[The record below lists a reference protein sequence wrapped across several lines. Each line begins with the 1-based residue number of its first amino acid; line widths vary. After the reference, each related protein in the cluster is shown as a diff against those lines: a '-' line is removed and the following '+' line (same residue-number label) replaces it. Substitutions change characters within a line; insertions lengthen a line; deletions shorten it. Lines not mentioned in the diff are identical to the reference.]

1 MRAIGAPAARSGVR
15 SVTRSRGRTLEGVS
29 EEQKEHVGAGDLT
42 LSIALYTVARLVLV
56 VALAAIIWG
65 VGKLAGVD
73 VPVLVAAVF
82 GVLIALPLGMVVF
95 KKLRVRV
102 NNQIAIVDGQRRA
115 RHEDLQSRLRG
126 GN

>member
-1 MRAIGAPAARSGVR
+1 M
-15 SVTRSRGRTLEGVS
+15 EGVS